1 MVINTEKILKYPLD
15 VYDVEKEI
23 ELWDL
28 DHCLPEWYWL
38 SYEWTR
44 YKRRREKL
52 VKELQVNLSD
62 DRIEL
67 QHK

>member
-1 MVINTEKILKYPLD
+1 MVISTKKILKFPLD
-15 VYDVEKEI
+15 VYDIDKEI

-28 DHCLPEWYWL
+28 EHCLPEWFWL

-52 VKELQVNLSD
+52 VRELQVFLSD

-67 QHK
+67 QQQ

>member
-1 MVINTEKILKYPLD
+1 MVINTKKILKYPLEE
-15 VYDVEKEI
+15 YDVEKEI

-62 DRIEL
+62 NRIEL
-67 QHK
+67 QYK